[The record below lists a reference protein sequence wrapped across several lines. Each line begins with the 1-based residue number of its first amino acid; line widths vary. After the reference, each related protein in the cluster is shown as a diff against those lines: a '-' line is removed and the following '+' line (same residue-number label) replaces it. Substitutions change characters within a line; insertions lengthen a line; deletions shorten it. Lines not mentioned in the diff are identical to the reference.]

1 MMNVDFFSN
10 YLKIEIPEFEDRNS
24 NEKIGYFKIYGI
36 EKERPLIRINNYF
49 YQGRWVKKKNFVIFT
64 RKKIE
69 FLKLISNSNSSLFKE
84 KKKFKIK
91 LIKLK
96 KNFKK
101 NNTDSK
107 NFFSSKKLRLYKIP
121 LVIK

>member
-1 MMNVDFFSN
+1 MMKVNFFSN

-24 NEKIGYFKIYGI
+24 SEKIGYFRIYGI

-49 YQGRWVKKKNFVIFT
+49 FQGRWVKKKNFVIFT

-69 FLKLISNSNSSLFKE
+69 FLNCISNSSSPLFKE

-96 KNFKK
+96 KN
-101 NNTDSK
+101 NTNSK
-107 NFFSSKKLRLYKIP
+107 NFFVSKKLRLYKIP
-121 LVIK
+121 LIVI

>member
-1 MMNVDFFSN
+1 MMKVNFFSN

-24 NEKIGYFKIYGI
+24 CEKISYFKIYGI

-49 YQGRWVKKKNFVIFT
+49 FQGRWVKKQNFLIFT

-69 FLKLISNSNSSLFKE
+69 FLNLISNSSSPLFKE
-84 KKKFKIK
+84 KKKLKIK

-96 KNFKK
+96 KNYKK
-101 NNTDSK
+101 NKGYSK
-107 NFFSSKKLRLYKIP
+107 NFFVSKKLRLYKIP
-121 LVIK
+121 LVVK

>member
-1 MMNVDFFSN
+1 MMKVNFFSN

-24 NEKIGYFKIYGI
+24 CEKISYFKIYGI

-49 YQGRWVKKKNFVIFT
+49 FQGRWVKKQNFLIFT

-69 FLKLISNSNSSLFKE
+69 FLNLISNSSSPLFKE
-84 KKKFKIK
+84 KKKLKIK

-101 NNTDSK
+101 NKGYSK
-107 NFFSSKKLRLYKIP
+107 NFFVSKKLRLYKIP
-121 LVIK
+121 LVVK